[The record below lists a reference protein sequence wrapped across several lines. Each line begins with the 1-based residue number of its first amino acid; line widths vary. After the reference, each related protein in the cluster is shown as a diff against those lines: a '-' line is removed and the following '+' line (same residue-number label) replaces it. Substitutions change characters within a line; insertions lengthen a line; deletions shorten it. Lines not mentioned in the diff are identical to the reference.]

1 MHSCQMQNKREE
13 TGLTLLGLC
22 FKMEEHWQIECHI
35 INSIL
40 NHYFYIHSILES
52 EEKQIE
58 PPRRPTI
65 ANLKGL
71 KASFRKQIQRPITTR
86 FPSYSKSG
94 FTDTFK
100 FIHFKRLAM
109 PEQKMSVLMIV
120 IAIVF
125 VVRFLS

>member
-1 MHSCQMQNKREE
+1 MESGENKN
-13 TGLTLLGLC
+13 
-22 FKMEEHWQIECHI
+22 Q
-35 INSIL
+35 
-40 NHYFYIHSILES
+40 
-52 EEKQIE
+52 Q
-58 PPRRPTI
+58 PRRPTI

-71 KASFRKQIQRPITTR
+71 KASFRKQIQRPIANR

-109 PEQKMSVLMIV
+109 PEQKMSVLMII

-125 VVRFLS
+125 VVRLDS

>member
-1 MHSCQMQNKREE
+1 MMGCSESQINIACLK
-13 TGLTLLGLC
+13 L
-22 FKMEEHWQIECHI
+22 HWPPD
-35 INSIL
+35 SISD
-40 NHYFYIHSILES
+40 FYILSILES

-58 PPRRPTI
+58 SSRRPTI

-71 KASFRKQIQRPITTR
+71 KASFRKQIQRPIATR

-109 PEQKMSVLMIV
+109 PEQKMSVLMII

-125 VVRFLS
+125 VVRFIS